1 MNLGQLL
8 LVAAFCVFIGWA
20 LAHALAP
27 APEGAYCKDGPDTKA
42 YMARAPGNPHDTEK
56 CIQVMRYGD
65 PRWVPDFGSPLLPRR
80 Q

>member
-8 LVAAFCVFIGWA
+8 LVVAFCI
-20 LAHALAP
+20 LAGYAVVHALAP

-42 YMARAPGNPHDTEK
+42 YMARAPASPHDTEK

-65 PRWVPDFGSPLLPRR
+65 PRWVPEFGSPLPPQR